1 MALDSI
7 KLDDLTWSEMA
18 AAIRRR
24 IPAASDGRWTLHAPV
39 DPGITLLELFAWLLE
54 QRVYRMDQ
62 IPDSLMRGTLALLG
76 EAPKTTQAAGG
87 VMRFPAPDTAETL
100 TAMTELS
107 LYRSNPP
114 LVFSTQ
120 DEVVLLPFVLLPSLR
135 PDATKE
141 EQDRAR
147 EQGDR
152 LRRREKLGLFIG
164 GKDRMPDLDQGKVVR
179 LFPADGSASETNIV
193 IWLTTRLPATMADK
207 HISLMIDLRD
217 ESDIP
222 PQWSPDAVANVPP
235 PAKIT
240 WLYSN
245 GVEPKAFEEAEVEDG
260 TGGLRRS
267 GLVRLPIK
275 SDWLPETPDAEGH
288 YAYALWM
295 RVDQTTFTAP
305 PRLERLVPN
314 VVIASHKSKTRERP
328 LGRDWLPLPGNVI
341 ALADLPENED
351 VKDLPPI
358 EDTIE
363 LQLKERDGVFHPWKM
378 TSDLSFHGPADRVFT
393 VDRDC
398 GELGFGD
405 GLTGRLPVLAK
416 DAGSQVKVKYCVG
429 GGRAG
434 RLGAN
439 LTWEGAVW
447 QAINVVRTE
456 GGEEPEAILAAR
468 ERVAATL
475 KQRTRAVTADDY
487 EEIARTTPGIAIK
500 RAYAAIGFHPAHPCA
515 RTPGAATVFIVPAA
529 PRPDVL
535 GEEWEQ
541 LDGTRIE
548 SAFVAAPMPDPGALA
563 LVRGHLN
570 ETRLVATEVFVAAPV
585 YRPVAL
591 AIEIESDA
599 GPGGDRRALIG
610 QKIKRRLRTFLDP
623 LIGGDSGEGWPFG
636 EPLRPSAILR
646 EAQREL
652 GDQGNIARVRISLLD
667 VLPLT
672 EVDCDDLPIGAHSL
686 VEPREVR
693 VIFHQASG
701 GHGGLQ

>member
-1 MALDSI
+1 MALDPI

-24 IPAASDGRWTLHAPV
+24 IPAASDGTWTLHAPV

-87 VMRFPAPDTAETL
+87 VMRFPAPDAAETV

-107 LYRSNPP
+107 LSRSNPS
-114 LVFSTQ
+114 LIFSTT
-120 DEVVLLPFVLLPSLR
+120 DEVVLLPFVLLPFLT
-135 PDATKE
+135 PDAAKE
-141 EQDRAR
+141 EKTRAE
-147 EQGDR
+147 EQADR

-179 LFPADGSASETNIV
+179 LFPADGSAAETKIV
-193 IWLTTRLPATMADK
+193 LWLHAPLPANVADK
-207 HISLMIDLRD
+207 KISLLIDLRD
-217 ESDIP
+217 DSNIA
-222 PQWSPDAVANVPP
+222 PQWSPDAVAKVPP

-245 GVEPKAFEEAEVEDG
+245 GVGPKPFEDSKIEDG

-267 GLVRLPIK
+267 GVVRLPIE
-275 SDWLPETPDAEGH
+275 SDWQPETDAEGH
-288 YAYALWM
+288 YRYALWM
-295 RVDQTTFTAP
+295 RVEQTSFTAP
-305 PRLERLVPN
+305 PRLERLIPN
-314 VVIASHKSKTRERP
+314 VVIASHKSKTRERS

-341 ALADLPENED
+341 ALADLPDNEA
-351 VKDLPPI
+351 VKDHPPI

-363 LQLKERDGVFHPWKM
+363 LQVKERDGVFHPWKM
-378 TSDLSFHGPADRVFT
+378 TSDLSFHGPAERVFT
-393 VDRDC
+393 VDRAR

-416 DAGSQVKVKYCVG
+416 NAGDQLKVKYCAG

-439 LTWEGAVW
+439 LTWEGVSW

-468 ERVAATL
+468 ERVAAIL
-475 KQRTRAVTADDY
+475 KRRTRAVTADDY

-529 PRPDVL
+529 PRPEVL
-535 GEEWEQ
+535 GEEWQQ
-541 LDGTRIE
+541 LDETQVE
-548 SAFVAAPMPDPGALA
+548 SAFVAAPMPDPAALA
-563 LVRGHLN
+563 LVRSRLN
-570 ETRLVATEVFVAAPV
+570 ETRLITAEVFVAAPV

-591 AIEIESDA
+591 AIEIESGA
-599 GPGGDRRALIG
+599 GPGGAGRALIS
-610 QKIKRRLRTFLDP
+610 QKIKRRVRTFLDP

-636 EPLRPSAILR
+636 EPLRPSAITR

-652 GDQGNIARVRISLLD
+652 GDQGNVTRVSISLLD
-667 VLPLT
+667 VLPLK

-693 VIFHQASG
+693 VIFHQESG